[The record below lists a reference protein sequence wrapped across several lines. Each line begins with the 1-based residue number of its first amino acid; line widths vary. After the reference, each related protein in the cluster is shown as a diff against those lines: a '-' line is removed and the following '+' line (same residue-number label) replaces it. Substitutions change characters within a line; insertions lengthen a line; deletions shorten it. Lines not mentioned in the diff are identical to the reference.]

1 MFVLNRKIALGLIAA
16 SLALAACSNPLN
28 PAANATPQPTGQ
40 KYTVATG
47 SIENTIVATGKIVP
61 RQTADLVFSISG
73 QVLTVTVAAGDQ
85 VKAGQLL
92 ASLDTTNLKFTE
104 QQQRASYISAQAAY
118 SATVKGPSASD
129 LASAKAA
136 LGSAQASYA
145 DLTKTPSAL
154 DVAAQKAALD
164 NAQAALNQAQANYDR
179 AFQKNPAGIS
189 GSSEALA
196 LQQATNNFSAA
207 KAAYD
212 KLFEAA
218 KPGALASAASA
229 IAAAKAK
236 VDSLSSS
243 DETVIQAKAKM
254 DQAYSV
260 WQQARSNID
269 GASIYAPFDG
279 IVSIVNA
286 SVGDFANTTAT
297 SIQVVNMN
305 RPLFEINVDE
315 ADVGN
320 IRVGTNA
327 RVTLQA
333 YSSTPLQAQVE
344 KIAPIATVNGNV
356 TTVVVDMALGGPI
369 SSTFGGGQ
377 ASGGAQAG
385 QGAQSG
391 ANRAS
396 AIATSIAEGTP
407 QANIPPAVATAIAQ
421 GTPAASAFQSAFGN
435 GGAGAGTGAGG
446 NTGAGQRAGGA
457 NARGMN
463 ILPGLSGTS
472 EVIISSVSNVVVVPN
487 AALVVDRATRG
498 FTVEKVGADGKAVT
512 TPVQVGL
519 RGGSTTQIISGLSE
533 GDIILV
539 AVAASTRTSTTG
551 ATGGG
556 QGGQGG
562 GAGIP
567 FGAFGR

>member
-1 MFVLNRKIALGLIAA
+1 MSVLKRNIALGLIVT
-16 SLALAACSNPLN
+16 SLGLTACSNPLN
-28 PAANATPQPTGQ
+28 PAASATPQPTGQ

-47 SIENTIVATGKIVP
+47 SIENTIVATGKIIP

-92 ASLDTTNLKFTE
+92 ASLDTTNLKFAE
-104 QQQRASYISAQAAY
+104 QQQYASYISARAAY
-118 SATVKGPSASD
+118 SATVKGPSPSD
-129 LASAKAA
+129 LASAKSA
-136 LGSAQASYA
+136 LGSAQAAYG
-145 DLTKTPSAL
+145 DLTKAPSAV

-179 AFQKNPAGIS
+179 AFQKNPASIG
-189 GSSEALA
+189 GSAESLA
-196 LQQATNNFSAA
+196 LQQATNNFTAA

-254 DQAYSV
+254 DQAYST
-260 WQQARSNID
+260 WQQAKSNID
-269 GASIYAPFDG
+269 SASIYAPFDG

-286 SVGDFANTTAT
+286 SVGDFANTTST
-297 SIQVVNMN
+297 SIEVVNMT

-333 YSSTPLQAQVE
+333 YNTTPLQAQVE

-356 TTVVVDMALGGPI
+356 TTVVVDMALGGPV
-369 SSTFGGGQ
+369 SGTVAAGQNAAGGAGQ
-377 ASGGAQAG
+377 AG
-385 QGAQSG
+385 G

-396 AIATSIAEGTP
+396 AIATSIAQGTP
-407 QANIPPAVATAIAQ
+407 QANMPPAVATAIAE
-421 GTPAASAFQSAFGN
+421 GTPAAAAFQSAFG
-435 GGAGAGTGAGG
+435 GGQGTATGAGTG
-446 NTGAGQRAGGA
+446 QRTGGA
-457 NARGMN
+457 ASARGMN

-487 AALVVDRATRG
+487 AALAVDRATRG

-519 RGGSTTQIISGLSE
+519 RGGSTTQITSGLSE

-539 AVAASTRTSTTG
+539 ATASSTTRTG
-551 ATGGG
+551 AT
-556 QGGQGG
+556 GGQGG
-562 GAGIP
+562 GAGAGGGIP
-567 FGAFGR
+567 FGAFGGR

>member
-1 MFVLNRKIALGLIAA
+1 MFVLNRKIALGLVAA

-47 SIENTIVATGKIVP
+47 NIENTIVATGKIVP
-61 RQTADLVFSISG
+61 RQTADLVFAISG
-73 QVLTVTVAAGDQ
+73 QALTVTVAAGDQ
-85 VKAGQLL
+85 VKAGQFL
-92 ASLDTTNLKFTE
+92 ASLDTTNLEFTE

-118 SATVKGPSASD
+118 SATVKGPSSSD

-136 LGSAQASYA
+136 LSSAQALYA

-189 GSSEALA
+189 GSAEALA

-260 WQQARSNID
+260 WQQALSNID
-269 GASIYAPFDG
+269 SASIYAPFDG
-279 IVSIVNA
+279 IVSVVNV

-297 SIQVVNMN
+297 SIQVVNMT

-333 YSSTPLQAQVE
+333 YSSAPLQAQVE

-369 SSTFGGGQ
+369 SSTFDGGQ
-377 ASGGAQAG
+377 ASGGAQTG
-385 QGAQSG
+385 QGAQ
-391 ANRAS
+391 ANM
-396 AIATSIAEGTP
+396 
-407 QANIPPAVATAIAQ
+407 PPAVATAIDQ
-421 GTPAASAFQSAFGN
+421 GAPAASAFQSAFGN
-435 GGAGAGTGAGG
+435 GGTG
-446 NTGAGQRAGGA
+446 TGAGQRAGGA

-487 AALVVDRATRG
+487 AALAVDRATRG
-498 FTVEKVGADGKAVT
+498 FTVEKLGADGKAVT

-519 RGGSTTQIISGLSE
+519 RGGSATQITSGLSE

-539 AVAASTRTSTTG
+539 AAAASTRTSTTG
-551 ATGGG
+551 ATGG
-556 QGGQGG
+556 
-562 GAGIP
+562 AGIP